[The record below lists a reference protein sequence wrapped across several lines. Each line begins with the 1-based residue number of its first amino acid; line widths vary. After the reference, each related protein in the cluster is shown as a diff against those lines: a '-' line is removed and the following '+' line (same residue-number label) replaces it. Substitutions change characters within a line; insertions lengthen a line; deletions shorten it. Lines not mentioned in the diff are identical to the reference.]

1 MRLLSRTVTH
11 SHCDEYPTSNPQSG
25 EYQLPAV
32 MLGSIGLLMLSL
44 LHVGVTGLVFLS
56 YYHLKVGQGGGL
68 NMGAGSTCGTCVLGT
83 DLGVS
88 LPAVSPPP
96 PSPLLAPPF
105 HQAPVLLFKHEKNI
119 AHKLKVSK
127 TWVLNP
133 PRTSKERW
141 DSLVLRSPSF
151 PRLAIDVHLKDRV
164 CVCVHTGVHLERGGG
179 GFNTC
184 PPPPPP
190 GT

>member
-1 MRLLSRTVTH
+1 
-11 SHCDEYPTSNPQSG
+11 
-25 EYQLPAV
+25 LPAV

-68 NMGAGSTCGTCVLGT
+68 NMGAGSTCGTCVCRT

-88 LPAVSPPP
+88 PPAVSPPP
-96 PSPLLAPPF
+96 PSPLLAPPL

-164 CVCVHTGVHLERGGG
+164 CVCVCVHTGVHLEEGVGGG
-179 GFNTC
+179 AFYILAL
-184 PPPPPP
+184 PPWNFIKPYIIHILAPVFF
-190 GT
+190 